1 MPENITSVET
11 LEVEP
16 ALPNFGQLDVV
27 GVISSITNLESQ
39 SEEGWVPLVNTL
51 PGYHVN
57 SPWRV
62 PGWSAFEVNPSTP
75 RRVNAGS
82 ATVFY
87 SFADEAA
94 FLAEL
99 ATADL
104 SAPAAVP
111 KVVTMRQARLA
122 LLGAGLLGTINSA
135 IAALP
140 SPMKEAAQIEWE
152 YSQEV
157 QRHNGF
163 VSQLAPILGL
173 SEAQLDGLFVAAA
186 QL

>member
-1 MPENITSVET
+1 MPENIALVKP
-11 LEVEP
+11 LEVGP
-16 ALPNFGQLDVV
+16 AQPNFGQLDVV
-27 GVISSITNLESQ
+27 GVIYSITNAESQ
-39 SEEGWVPLVNTL
+39 ADKGWVPLVNAL

-62 PGWSAFEVNPSTP
+62 PGWAAFEVNPSTP
-75 RRVNAGS
+75 LRVNAGS
-82 ATVFY
+82 PTVFY
-87 SFADEAA
+87 CFTNEVV

-104 SAPAAVP
+104 SAPTAVP

-122 LLGAGLLGTINSA
+122 LLGAGLLATINSA
-135 IAALP
+135 ITALP
-140 SPMKEAAQIEWE
+140 SPTKEAAQIEWE

-173 SEAQLDGLFVAAA
+173 SAAQLDGLFVAAA